1 VRVIGILLAL
11 AIGHAA
17 HAACN
22 PALNYTTTS
31 RLSLPRPTI
40 NQCNWGDAV
49 QALIDRLDQF
59 ACLPGVAGCGLDLSI
74 DTAGRLPLAK
84 FTDDD
89 TNANYC
95 LVSGG
100 AGGEPVY
107 VPCAR
112 TGSLA
117 LGQIPI
123 VQGDGTLAGDVLTW
137 DATDNILS
145 LEGLRFDVSG
155 TSSYIQPPPGNTGLY
170 IQRQDGATLHRFGT
184 ANGQT
189 ALELR
194 STDLIPTAPILSVI
208 ASDGTLLSGMDKEG
222 LLFQHN
228 LAVAPGP
235 HPGLRLSYTADG
247 GQLEIGPG
255 GGSPPDMTIYRKSGG
270 FLGVFGGTLDLE
282 QGMKVRASVVS
293 GTGLQH
299 KRQATGSISTGSTG
313 PVTVTWPENFP
324 STNYTAT
331 CTVESATPGISTL
344 QVVHIR
350 TRGVGS
356 MDVDVYN
363 GNAGSQSGTLHCI
376 GMHD

>member
-1 VRVIGILLAL
+1 MRVLGILLAL

-22 PALNYTTTS
+22 PALNFTTTA
-31 RLSLPRPTI
+31 RLALPRPVL
-40 NQCNWGDAV
+40 NQCNWGDTV

-59 ACLPGVAGCGLDLSI
+59 ACLPGVAGCGLDLST
-74 DTAGRLPLAK
+74 DTAGTLPLAK
-84 FTDDD
+84 LTDDA
-89 TNANYC
+89 TANRC

-100 AGGEPVY
+100 GGSDPGY
-107 VPCAR
+107 AACAL
-112 TGSLA
+112 TGA
-117 LGQIPI
+117 LVSGQVPI
-123 VQGDGTLAGDVLTW
+123 VQGDGSLAGDTLTW
-137 DATDNILS
+137 DSTNNILGVD
-145 LEGLRFDVSG
+145 GLLFDISG
-155 TSSYIQPPPGNTGLY
+155 TASFIQPPAGNIALY
-170 IQRQDGATLHRFGT
+170 VQREDGTVLHRFGT
-184 ANGQT
+184 MSGQT

-194 STDLIPTAPILSVI
+194 STDFVPTAPILSVL
-208 ASDGTLLSGMDKEG
+208 ANDGTLLSGMDKEG
-222 LLFQHN
+222 LLFQQN

-235 HPGLRLSYTADG
+235 HPGIRLSYTADG

-270 FLGVFGGTLDLE
+270 YLGVFGGKLDLE
-282 QGMKVRASVVS
+282 QGMKVSASVVS

-299 KRQATGSISTGSTG
+299 KRQATGSISSGSTG

-344 QVVHIR
+344 QVMHIR

-363 GNAGSQSGTLHCI
+363 GNVGSQSGTLHCI